1 MIYLD
6 SAATS
11 LLKPLAV
18 EQAMLRALRTMAQT
32 AAATV
37 STAAVMGDIDWAM
50 TLSATILAGIL
61 SMLMSVAGLPEVN

>member
-1 MIYLD
+1 MKLTRDKIFRWLH
-6 SAATS
+6 AA
-11 LLKPLAV
+11 AV
-18 EQAMLRALRTMAQT
+18 RALRTMAQT

-37 STAAVMGDIDWAM
+37 STAAVMGDVDWAM